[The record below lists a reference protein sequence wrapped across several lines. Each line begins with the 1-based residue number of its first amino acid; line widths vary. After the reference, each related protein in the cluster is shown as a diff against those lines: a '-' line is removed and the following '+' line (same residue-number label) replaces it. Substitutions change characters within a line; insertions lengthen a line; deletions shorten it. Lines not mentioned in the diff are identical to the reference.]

1 MNRRDFIRR
10 SFMAVMGGFVVA
22 HPELA
27 KAINTAASH
36 HGVRQALDASE
47 LYKLFRNPD
56 SIYHPFVRWWW
67 NGDKVEPDELKREL
81 RLLKDAGI
89 GGVEINPIEFP
100 SRTDDLKKKSLTWLS
115 DEWIDCVKIACDE
128 AHRLHMTADLL
139 VGSGWPY
146 GAESLKDGERA
157 QIVCVYTQ
165 NLQGPIDYEVSDQGI
180 CVAAN
185 PSISNPFIGKKMDLM
200 ALELVPKNFNSIDQ
214 AIDLMPKG
222 EGGTYRFKVP
232 EGSWVLYGLVR
243 IDSFLTVING
253 APGAN
258 GPVLDHMNKN
268 VVSGYLH
275 HMSDTMQQRIGPLK
289 NYIRALFTDS
299 MELEG
304 SNWTPTMRDEFKRRR
319 GYDVMPY
326 LPFLLFKAGS
336 MGNVSDYTPKV
347 NYGKQLGDTIDRVR
361 YDFELTKAE
370 LMDENF
376 TKTYVAWCRE
386 LGVKSRAQAYGRGL
400 FPLESSM
407 QYDIPEGESWTTN
420 WLRHKIGEEM
430 SETDYRRGRAYTMV
444 DKFVSSAAHLTGKR
458 EVSCEE
464 MTNTYLVFAMSLE
477 FLKIGCDQSTI
488 SGVTHSVFHGFNYS
502 PNKEAKFPGWIQYGA
517 YYSENNNWWPY
528 FHYVT
533 EYKAR
538 LSSVLCNSTMYAD
551 IAILNPYT
559 DMWTKMGMQN
569 EPFPIEMY
577 ANWTTLVWESIV
589 KTGGGCDYVS
599 ESVIRDA
606 DIRGGQLCYG
616 DRRYS
621 TLFLLA
627 VERMDERTAVRIY
640 EFVKGGGKVICVD
653 TVPHLSSGLHNHE
666 QRDKMVE
673 GYTNKMRAYKHRFFE
688 VKKPASDYLK
698 WYREL
703 IATCGLPHSVSIED
717 PNMYLMQNRYV
728 SDDGT
733 DIFFF
738 SYSHLN
744 NPCRT
749 RITFPKH
756 LSRGRQP
763 WVWDLDTGERYR
775 LTLDKNGSREFDFGP
790 CDSLLI
796 VFDKARGGEEWKP
809 LPASGGKTMDIT
821 DNWRV
826 EFRYKQEN
834 TVRYKHFNRLDDLV
848 NDKDYAGFSG
858 TAIYS
863 RKVKVSEPAGLA
875 LNLGKVYGITEVVV
889 NGKSLGVKW
898 YGWRIFVPGDALK
911 AGDNLIEIRLTTTMS
926 NYLARQKDNS
936 IAQRWV
942 RNRADQSIGIVGPVT
957 LYTI

>member
-1 MNRRDFIRR
+1 MNRRDFLRR
-10 SFMAVMGGFVVA
+10 GFLAAMGGIVAA
-22 HPELA
+22 HPEMTHA
-27 KAINTAASH
+27 MNVAAQH
-36 HGVRQALDASE
+36 HGVKQTMTATE
-47 LYKLFRNPD
+47 LYKLFQNPD

-67 NGDKVEPDELKREL
+67 NGDKVEADELKREL
-81 RLLKDAGI
+81 KLLKDVGI
-89 GGVEINPIEFP
+89 GGVEINPIVFP
-100 SRTDDLKKKSLTWLS
+100 SRTDDLKKKSLKWLS
-115 DEWIDCVKIACDE
+115 DEWIDMVKVACNE
-128 AHRLHMTADLL
+128 AKRLDMTADLL

-146 GAESLKDGERA
+146 GMESLAANERA
-157 QIVCVYTQ
+157 QIMCNYTQ
-165 NLQGPIDYEVSDQGI
+165 DLKGPIDYEVSDQGI

-185 PSISNPFIGKKMDLM
+185 PAIGNSFIGKKMELV
-200 ALELVPKNFNSIDQ
+200 ALKLVPKNFNKMEE

-222 EGGTYRFKVP
+222 VNGTYQFKVP
-232 EGSWVLYGLVR
+232 DGNWVLYGLVK
-243 IDSFLTVING
+243 ISSFMSVING
-253 APGAN
+253 APGAQ
-258 GPVLDHMNKN
+258 GPVLDHMNHA
-268 VVSGYLH
+268 VVRRYLT
-275 HMSDTMQQRIGPLK
+275 HMSDTMQQRMGPLK

-304 SNWTPTMRDEFKRRR
+304 ANWTEKFRDEFKKRR

-336 MGNVSDYTPKV
+336 MGNVTDFHAKV
-347 NYGKQLGDTIDRVR
+347 NYGKELGDTIDRAR

-376 TKTYVAWCRE
+376 TKTYVEWCKE

-430 SETDYRRGRAYTMV
+430 SETDYRRGRAYTMI
-444 DKFVSSAAHLTGKR
+444 DKFVSSAAHLSGKH

-488 SGVTHSVFHGFNYS
+488 SGITHSVFHGFNYS
-502 PNKEAKFPGWIQYGA
+502 PNKEAKFPGWMQYGS
-517 YYSENNNWWPY
+517 YYSENNNWWPF

-538 LSSVLCNSTMYAD
+538 LSSVLCNSTMFAD

-599 ESVIRDA
+599 ENVIRNSTIKDGH
-606 DIRGGQLCYG
+606 ICYG

-627 VERMDERTAVRIY
+627 VERMDEDTAAKIY
-640 EFVKGGGKVICVD
+640 EFVKDGGKVICVE
-653 TVPHLSSGLHNHE
+653 TAPHLSAGLHDHE
-666 QRDKMVE
+666 TRDKMVE
-673 GYTNKMRAYKHRFFE
+673 GYTNKMRAYKKRFIE
-688 VKKPASDYLK
+688 VKKPAYNYLK
-698 WYREL
+698 WYKEL
-703 IATCGLPHSVSIED
+703 IEKYDLPHYMTIED
-717 PNMYLMQNRYV
+717 PNMYLMQVRYTA
-728 SDDGT
+728 DDGS
-733 DIFFF
+733 DIFFI

-744 NPCRT
+744 NPHT
-749 RITFPKH
+749 TKVTFSKQIC
-756 LSRGRQP
+756 RGRQA
-763 WVWDLDTGERYR
+763 WIWDLDTGKRYR
-775 LTLDKNGSREFDFGP
+775 LTLDKNGSRDFDFGP

-796 VFDKARGGEEWKP
+796 EFDKSKGGEEWKP
-809 LPASGGKTMDIT
+809 LPASGSNTMDIT

-834 TVRYKHFNRLDDLV
+834 TVRYKHFNRLEDLL

-858 TAIYS
+858 TAIYT
-863 RKVKVSEPAGLA
+863 RKVKIDKPEGLA
-875 LNLGKVYGITEVVV
+875 LNLGKVYGITEAVV

-898 YGWRIFVPGDALK
+898 YGRRIFVPGDVLK
-911 AGDNLIEIRLTTTMS
+911 AGENSIEIRLTTTMS
-926 NYLARQKDNS
+926 NYLARQKDNA

-942 RNRADQSIGIVGPVT
+942 RNRADQSMGIVGPVT
-957 LYTI
+957 IYKI

>member
-10 SFMAVMGGFVVA
+10 SFLAAMGGVVAA
-22 HPELA
+22 HPELVRA
-27 KAINTAASH
+27 MNAAASR
-36 HGVRQALDASE
+36 HGVKETMSATG
-47 LYKLFRNPD
+47 LYRLFRNPD

-115 DEWIDCVKIACDE
+115 DEWIDCVKTACDE
-128 AHRLHMTADLL
+128 AHRLDMTADLL

-146 GAESLKDGERA
+146 GAESLRDGERA
-157 QIVCVYTQ
+157 QIVCSYTQ
-165 NLQGPIDYEVSDQGI
+165 ELQGPIDYEVSDQGI

-185 PSISNPFIGKKMDLM
+185 PSISNPFIGKKMELM
-200 ALELVPKNFNSIDQ
+200 ALELVPRNFNSMDQ
-214 AIDLMPKG
+214 VIDLMPKG
-222 EGGTYRFKVP
+222 VGGTYRFKVP
-232 EGSWVLYGLVR
+232 EGRWVLYGLVR

-258 GPVLDHMNKN
+258 GPVLDHMNKT

-289 NYIRALFTDS
+289 NYLRALFTDS

-326 LPFLLFKAGS
+326 LPFLLFKAGT
-336 MGNVSDYTPKV
+336 MGNVSDYKPKV
-347 NYGKQLGDTIDRVR
+347 NYGKELGDAVDRAR

-488 SGVTHSVFHGFNYS
+488 AGITHSVFHGFNYS

-538 LSSVLCNSTMYAD
+538 LSSVLCNSMMYAD

-599 ESVIRDA
+599 ESVIRDSVVR
-606 DIRGGQLCYG
+606 DGQLCYG
-616 DRRYS
+616 DRHYG

-627 VERMDERTAVRIY
+627 VERMDVDTAARIY
-640 EFVKGGGKVICVD
+640 EFVRGGGKVVCVD
-653 TVPHLSSGLHNHE
+653 TVPHLSPGLHDHE
-666 QRDKMVE
+666 RRDKMVE
-673 GYTNKMRAYKHRFFE
+673 SYTNKMRAYKKRFFE
-688 VKKPASDYLK
+688 VKKPASNYLK
-698 WYREL
+698 WYKEL
-703 IATCGLPHSVSIED
+703 MENCDLPHSISIED

-744 NPCRT
+744 NPHRT
-749 RITFPKH
+749 RITFPKQV
-756 LSRGRQP
+756 SRGRQA
-763 WVWDLDTGERYR
+763 WVWDMESGMRYR
-775 LTLDKNGSREFDFGP
+775 LALDKSGSREFDFGP

-796 VFDKARGGEEWKP
+796 VFDKTKGGEEWKP
-809 LPASGGKTMDIT
+809 LPASGSKTMDIT

-834 TVRYKHFNRLDDLV
+834 TVRYKHFNRLDDLL
-848 NDKDYAGFSG
+848 NDKDFAGFSG

-863 RKVKVSEPAGLA
+863 RKVKVSEPAGMV
-875 LNLGKVYGITEVVV
+875 LNLGKVYGITEALV

-898 YGWRIFVPGDALK
+898 YGRRIFVPGDALK

-926 NYLARQKDNS
+926 NYLARQKDNY

-942 RNRADQSIGIVGPVT
+942 RNRADQSMGIIGPVT
-957 LYTI
+957 LYSI